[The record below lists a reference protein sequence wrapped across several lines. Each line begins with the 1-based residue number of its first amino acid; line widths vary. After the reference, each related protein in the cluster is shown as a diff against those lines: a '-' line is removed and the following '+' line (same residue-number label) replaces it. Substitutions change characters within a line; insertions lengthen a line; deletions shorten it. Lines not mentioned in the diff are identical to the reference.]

1 MAGAGPQDSE
11 DIDAMF
17 VQTAEGARAGDG
29 TLTLL
34 HLSASTLYFSDRPQ
48 RVVGHVTPRHF
59 VDLWSEG
66 ENSFAEDPPNAV
78 VAFVDRQEMVDAVVV
93 LRDPRLTGS
102 RLTYSIEIL
111 DGDLPP
117 KAGPCTLFIDPA
129 SRPLPPRS
137 VTGRYRRSRRRRR
150 PLPLKV

>member
-1 MAGAGPQDSE
+1 VADVRPRESE
-11 DIDAMF
+11 ETEAMF
-17 VQTAEGARAGDG
+17 VQTAEEARAGDG
-29 TLTLL
+29 TLTLF
-34 HLSASTLYFSDRPQ
+34 HVSASTVYFSDRPQ

-66 ENSFAEDPPNAV
+66 ENSFAEDPPNAY
-78 VAFVDRQEMVDAVVV
+78 VAFVDRQKMVDAVVV

-117 KAGPCTLFIDPA
+117 KAGPCTLFIDPV
-129 SRPLPPRS
+129 SRPMPPMS
-137 VTGRYRRSRRRRR
+137 VTARHRRSRRRRGSA
-150 PLPLKV
+150 LKV